1 MLLARGITLLV
12 AWSVEEAATYLA
24 SLKQWGSKNENHDSS
39 GFLGENKRS
48 HTHSMRAVG
57 ALASA
62 CRLNERNSLAILK
75 SYSNLKSVILIK
87 DYRELLSFSGVGM
100 SKIEILT
107 CSIAHSD
114 LQRRQLSERIVLAK
128 TLARVLPHK

>member
-1 MLLARGITLLV
+1 V
-12 AWSVEEAATYLA
+12 AWSIEEAATYLA
-24 SLKQWGSKNENHDSS
+24 SRLKQWGSKNENHDFS

-48 HTHSMRAVG
+48 HTHPMLAVG

-75 SYSNLKSVILIK
+75 SYSSLKSVILMK
-87 DYRELLSFSGVGM
+87 DYRELLPFSGVGM

-107 CSIAHSD
+107 
-114 LQRRQLSERIVLAK
+114 
-128 TLARVLPHK
+128 